1 MVHVCAPSTGK
12 IEAGGLLEFSRQPAR
27 TNWQTQAPLRHT
39 VSKSREVTASRRTPE
54 VNSLWPP
61 HAHTWIHSYEGTHI
75 LLQHTH
81 TISNNENKSWL
92 MNMQASLNKWAALNC
107 EWGTQDRVHYV
118 RLTERQIVIVLTS
131 RSGKGLVTQEKKPL
145 NPQGRDIKSH
155 ISKWQ
160 QDKGNCGALVVADGL
175 LLSFWHHSL
184 LSARSFGLCER

>member
-1 MVHVCAPSTGK
+1 MVS
-12 IEAGGLLEFSRQPAR
+12 GLHMHTHGYTLMWTHTYFC
-27 TNWQTQAPLRHT
+27 NRH
-39 VSKSREVTASRRTPE
+39 
-54 VNSLWPP
+54 
-61 HAHTWIHSYEGTHI
+61 I
-75 LLQHTH
+75 H

-92 MNMQASLNKWAALNC
+92 MNMQASLNKWATLNC
-107 EWGTQDRVHYV
+107 GWGTQDRVHYV

-184 LSARSFGLCER
+184 LSARSFGLCERWYHAMSKLMNVCVWICVCDVLHVDSH